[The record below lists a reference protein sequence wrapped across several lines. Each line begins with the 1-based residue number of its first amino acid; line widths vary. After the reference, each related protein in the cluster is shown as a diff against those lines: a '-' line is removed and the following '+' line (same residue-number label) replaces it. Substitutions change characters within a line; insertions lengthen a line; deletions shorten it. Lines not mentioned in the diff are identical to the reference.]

1 MFTVHPHDID
11 GGVIVPP
18 RHNSAT
24 IQMFFASIFPE
35 LQEPTYYDIH
45 IIEEDIPD
53 SIIFQKKTPES

>member
-1 MFTVHPHDID
+1 MISMGVLLSLRAITQQPSKCFLPH
-11 GGVIVPP
+11 
-18 RHNSAT
+18 
-24 IQMFFASIFPE
+24 SIFPE